1 MELAAFFGEDQLLEA
16 GVLRDALT
24 GDVAFAL
31 HELQDVGDS
40 GTSDGELPLDVP
52 LEYGGVGVPVEVLH
66 DPAVHGGHGLHAIG
80 AGDLA
85 YLAENKVVH
94 PAQLGRDD
102 LRCLPR
108 RRDGGAGG
116 FKGLVHSIILL
127 V

>member
-1 MELAAFFGEDQLLEA
+1 MMCS
-16 GVLRDALT
+16 DALIRLFCMKT
-24 GDVAFAL
+24 RFHTEGNGDYKC
-31 HELQDVGDS
+31 
-40 GTSDGELPLDVP
+40 PLDVP

-102 LRCLPR
+102 LRRLPR
-108 RRDGGAGG
+108 RRCCWTKTA
-116 FKGLVHSIILL
+116 I
-127 V
+127 

>member
-1 MELAAFFGEDQLLEA
+1 MLVTVERVMENSRSMSHWGL
-16 GVLRDALT
+16 
-24 GDVAFAL
+24 
-31 HELQDVGDS
+31 
-40 GTSDGELPLDVP
+40 
-52 LEYGGVGVPVEVLH
+52 GVPVKILH

-80 AGDLA
+80 AGNLA
-85 YLAENKVVH
+85 DLAENKVVH

-102 LRCLPR
+102 LRRLPR